1 MIEASVK
8 YSLRSKAA
16 HHFNEIVKMV
26 GCFEAM
32 NNSGICLSANDLIK
46 LDEGGI
52 KMKIITFTAIKGG
65 VGKTTLTLNY
75 GDWLAKHGK
84 KVLLIYLDHQC
95 NLTTVFEKTRRNNT
109 IAEAF
114 KENDNAQKVKI
125 DSVGPNLD
133 LIAGFI
139 DLDVLG
145 SYLENN
151 SNKEMMLFMWFKNN
165 SDSLSLT
172 DYDYILIDTHPDF
185 STITKNAI
193 AISNYLLSPIT
204 PSEHGYNAK
213 FDLETRLEKFRK
225 SLFDYRTRETY
236 VDAKLFF
243 IGNMIRHNTSMSRD
257 LLKHI
262 EGDETVATIIP
273 ERELFNKATARHA
286 SIFELANHDE
296 SILKQNQKFIENA
309 DHLFQELANKTK

>member
-1 MIEASVK
+1 M
-8 YSLRSKAA
+8 
-16 HHFNEIVKMV
+16 
-26 GCFEAM
+26 
-32 NNSGICLSANDLIK
+32 SANDIIK
-46 LDEGGI
+46 LDKGGI

-84 KVLLIYLDHQC
+84 KVLLIDLDHQC

-114 KENDNAQKVKI
+114 KEDDNAQKVKI

-139 DLDVLG
+139 DLDVLE

-165 SDSLSLT
+165 SDSLNLT

-204 PSEHGYNAK
+204 PSEHAK

-225 SLFDYRTRETY
+225 SLFDYRTGETY

-243 IGNMIRHNTSMSRD
+243 IVNMIRHNTSMSRD

-273 ERELFNKATARHA
+273 ERELFNKATARHT
-286 SIFELANHDE
+286 SIFELANHDKAV
-296 SILKQNQKFIENA
+296 LKQNQKFIKKA
-309 DHLFQELANKTK
+309 DHLFQELASKTK

>member
-1 MIEASVK
+1 
-8 YSLRSKAA
+8 
-16 HHFNEIVKMV
+16 
-26 GCFEAM
+26 
-32 NNSGICLSANDLIK
+32 
-46 LDEGGI
+46 
-52 KMKIITFTAIKGG
+52 MKIITFTAIKGG

-84 KVLLIYLDHQC
+84 KVLLIDLDHQC

-114 KENDNAQKVKI
+114 KEDDNAQKVKI

-165 SDSLSLT
+165 SDSLNLT

-225 SLFDYRTRETY
+225 SLFDYRT
-236 VDAKLFF
+236 V
-243 IGNMIRHNTSMSRD
+243 
-257 LLKHI
+257 
-262 EGDETVATIIP
+262 
-273 ERELFNKATARHA
+273 ELT
-286 SIFELANHDE
+286 
-296 SILKQNQKFIENA
+296 
-309 DHLFQELANKTK
+309 

>member
-1 MIEASVK
+1 M
-8 YSLRSKAA
+8 
-16 HHFNEIVKMV
+16 
-26 GCFEAM
+26 
-32 NNSGICLSANDLIK
+32 SANDIIK
-46 LDEGGI
+46 LDKGGI

-84 KVLLIYLDHQC
+84 KVLLIDLDHQC

-114 KENDNAQKVKI
+114 KEDDNAQKVKI

-165 SDSLSLT
+165 SDLLNLT

-225 SLFDYRTRETY
+225 SLFDYRTGETY

-243 IGNMIRHNTSMSRD
+243 IVNMIRHNTSMSRD

-273 ERELFNKATARHA
+273 ERELFNKATARHT
-286 SIFELANHDE
+286 SIFELANHDKAV
-296 SILKQNQKFIENA
+296 LKQNQKFIKKA
-309 DHLFQELANKTK
+309 DHLFQELASKTK

>member
-1 MIEASVK
+1 
-8 YSLRSKAA
+8 
-16 HHFNEIVKMV
+16 
-26 GCFEAM
+26 
-32 NNSGICLSANDLIK
+32 
-46 LDEGGI
+46 
-52 KMKIITFTAIKGG
+52 MKIITFTAIKGG

-84 KVLLIYLDHQC
+84 KVLLIDLDHQC

-114 KENDNAQKVKI
+114 KEDDNAQKVKI

-165 SDSLSLT
+165 SDSLNLT

-204 PSEHGYNAK
+204 PSEHGYNA
-213 FDLETRLEKFRK
+213 
-225 SLFDYRTRETY
+225 
-236 VDAKLFF
+236 
-243 IGNMIRHNTSMSRD
+243 
-257 LLKHI
+257 
-262 EGDETVATIIP
+262 
-273 ERELFNKATARHA
+273 LFNKATARHTT
-286 SIFELANHDE
+286 IFELDNHDK
-296 SILKQNQKFIENA
+296 SVLKKNQRFIKKA
-309 DHLFQELANKTK
+309 DHLFQELASKTK

>member
-1 MIEASVK
+1 M
-8 YSLRSKAA
+8 
-16 HHFNEIVKMV
+16 
-26 GCFEAM
+26 
-32 NNSGICLSANDLIK
+32 SANDIIK
-46 LDEGGI
+46 LDKGGI

-84 KVLLIYLDHQC
+84 KVLLIDLDHQC

-114 KENDNAQKVKI
+114 KEDDNAQKVKI

-151 SNKEMMLFMWFKNN
+151 
-165 SDSLSLT
+165 
-172 DYDYILIDTHPDF
+172 
-185 STITKNAI
+185 
-193 AISNYLLSPIT
+193 SNYLLSPIT

-225 SLFDYRTRETY
+225 SLFDYRTGETY

-243 IGNMIRHNTSMSRD
+243 IVNMIRHNTSMSRD

-273 ERELFNKATARHA
+273 ERELFNKATARHT
-286 SIFELANHDE
+286 SIFELANHDKAV
-296 SILKQNQKFIENA
+296 LKQNQKFIKKA
-309 DHLFQELANKTK
+309 DHLFQELASKTK

>member
-1 MIEASVK
+1 
-8 YSLRSKAA
+8 
-16 HHFNEIVKMV
+16 
-26 GCFEAM
+26 
-32 NNSGICLSANDLIK
+32 
-46 LDEGGI
+46 
-52 KMKIITFTAIKGG
+52 MKIITFTAIKGG

-84 KVLLIYLDHQC
+84 KVLLIDLDHQC
-95 NLTTVFEKTRRNNT
+95 NLTAVFRTLQRNNHY
-109 IAEAF
+109 AGAF
-114 KENDNAQKVKI
+114 KEDDNAQKVKI

-165 SDSLSLT
+165 SDSLNLT

-225 SLFDYRTRETY
+225 SLFDYRTGETY

-243 IGNMIRHNTSMSRD
+243 IVNMIRHNTSMSRD

-273 ERELFNKATARHA
+273 ERELFNKATARHT
-286 SIFELANHDE
+286 SIFELANHDKAV
-296 SILKQNQKFIENA
+296 LKQNQKFIKKA
-309 DHLFQELANKTK
+309 DHLFQELASKTK

>member
-1 MIEASVK
+1 MT
-8 YSLRSKAA
+8 
-16 HHFNEIVKMV
+16 
-26 GCFEAM
+26 
-32 NNSGICLSANDLIK
+32 
-46 LDEGGI
+46 
-52 KMKIITFTAIKGG
+52 KIIAITNQKGG

-84 KVLLIYLDHQC
+84 KVLLIDLDHQC

-114 KENDNAQKVKI
+114 KEDDNAQKVKI

-165 SDSLSLT
+165 SDSLNLT

-225 SLFDYRTRETY
+225 SLFDYRTGETY

-243 IGNMIRHNTSMSRD
+243 IVNMIRHNTSMSRD

-273 ERELFNKATARHA
+273 ERELFNKATARHT
-286 SIFELANHDE
+286 SIFELANHDKAV
-296 SILKQNQKFIENA
+296 LKQNQKFIKKA
-309 DHLFQELANKTK
+309 DHLFQELASKTK

>member
-1 MIEASVK
+1 
-8 YSLRSKAA
+8 
-16 HHFNEIVKMV
+16 
-26 GCFEAM
+26 
-32 NNSGICLSANDLIK
+32 
-46 LDEGGI
+46 
-52 KMKIITFTAIKGG
+52 MKIITFTAIKGG

-84 KVLLIYLDHQC
+84 KILLIDLDHQC
-95 NLTTVFEKTRRNNT
+95 NLTTVFERTRRTNT

-114 KENDNAQKVKI
+114 KEENIQKVAI
-125 DSVGPNLD
+125 DRVAPNLD

-145 SYLENN
+145 SHLENN

-165 SDSLSLT
+165 ADSLRLT

-185 STITKNAI
+185 GTITKNAI

-213 FDLETRLEKFRK
+213 FDLETRLENFRK
-225 SLFDYRTRETY
+225 SLFDYRTGETY

-243 IGNMIRHNTSMSRD
+243 VANMIRHNTSMSRD

-262 EGDETVATIIP
+262 ENNETVAAIIP

-286 SIFELANHDE
+286 SIFELASKDE
-296 SILKQNQKFIENA
+296 SVLKQNQKFIEQA
-309 DHLFQELANKTK
+309 DQLFQQLANKTK

>member
-1 MIEASVK
+1 M
-8 YSLRSKAA
+8 
-16 HHFNEIVKMV
+16 
-26 GCFEAM
+26 
-32 NNSGICLSANDLIK
+32 SANDIIK
-46 LDEGGI
+46 LDKGGI

-84 KVLLIYLDHQC
+84 KVLLIDLDHQC

-114 KENDNAQKVKI
+114 KEDDNAQKVKI

-133 LIAGFI
+133 LIAG
-139 DLDVLG
+139 
-145 SYLENN
+145 YLENN

-165 SDSLSLT
+165 SDSLNLT

-225 SLFDYRTRETY
+225 SLFDYRTGETY

-243 IGNMIRHNTSMSRD
+243 IVNMIRHNTSMSRD

-273 ERELFNKATARHA
+273 ERELFNKATARHT
-286 SIFELANHDE
+286 SIFELANHDKAV
-296 SILKQNQKFIENA
+296 LKQNQKFIKKA
-309 DHLFQELANKTK
+309 DHLFQELASKTK

>member
-1 MIEASVK
+1 
-8 YSLRSKAA
+8 
-16 HHFNEIVKMV
+16 
-26 GCFEAM
+26 
-32 NNSGICLSANDLIK
+32 
-46 LDEGGI
+46 
-52 KMKIITFTAIKGG
+52 MKIITFTAIKGG

-84 KVLLIYLDHQC
+84 KVLLIDLDHQC

-165 SDSLSLT
+165 SDSLNLT

-204 PSEHGYNAK
+204 PSEHG
-213 FDLETRLEKFRK
+213 
-225 SLFDYRTRETY
+225 
-236 VDAKLFF
+236 
-243 IGNMIRHNTSMSRD
+243 
-257 LLKHI
+257 
-262 EGDETVATIIP
+262 
-273 ERELFNKATARHA
+273 
-286 SIFELANHDE
+286 
-296 SILKQNQKFIENA
+296 
-309 DHLFQELANKTK
+309 